1 MILRPQLGVSVLCHD
16 QNRVVLV
23 RRGKPPYHGHWSLP
37 GGSVDFGE
45 SLADAALRELRE
57 ETGLSATLETAPAD
71 LVELLPPPVQDE
83 ARSTLAGV
91 HFVIAVFRARQP
103 AGQLQA
109 GDDALDARWVSLD
122 ALGGL
127 AMTPGTAARIRRL
140 MPG

>member
-23 RRGKPPYHGHWSLP
+23 QRGKPPYHGHWSLP

-71 LVELLPPPVQDE
+71 LVELLPPPVQNE
-83 ARSTLAGV
+83 AGSSLAGL
-91 HFVIAVFRARQP
+91 HFVIAVFRAWQP
-103 AGQLQA
+103 TGRLLA
-109 GDDALDARWVSLD
+109 GDDAADARWISLD
-122 ALGGL
+122 ALERL
-127 AMTPGTAARIRRL
+127 PMTPGTAARIRWL
-140 MPG
+140 MPR